1 MSNLGGQRLAAKL
14 IAKPGGETLEF
25 DYNPTTVTVTKTSR
39 WQAQPPARG
48 SKEAPPQEFVGTD
61 PRTLAM
67 TVMFDGLEEE
77 DRKVT
82 ENVDLLLKW
91 TCPTK
96 ESFGTNSPQPP
107 LLQLMWGQTNY
118 LLGYLK
124 SVTARYTLF
133 SADGTPLRASV
144 DITIEETPEGA
155 KAQNPTSGGV
165 VGRRSVG
172 LGAGDSLPSLARK
185 EYGDPNLWRA
195 LAVANGIDDPMRVP
209 LGTTL
214 LVPPLAEAR
223 ALAATGAGRG

>member
-14 IAKPGGETLEF
+14 ITKPGGETLNF
-25 DYNPTTVTVTKTSR
+25 DYNPTTVTITKTSK

-61 PRTLAM
+61 PRELTM
-67 TVMFDGLEEE
+67 TVMFDALEEP

-82 ENVDLLLKW
+82 DNVDTLLRW

-107 LLQLMWGQTNY
+107 LLHLMWGNTDY
-118 LLGYLK
+118 LVGYLRT
-124 SVTARYTLF
+124 VTARYTLF
-133 SADGTPLRASV
+133 SSDGTPLRASV
-144 DITIEETPEGA
+144 DIAITETPEGA

-165 VGRRSVG
+165 AGRRSVG

-209 LGTTL
+209 MGTTL
-214 LVPPLAEAR
+214 LVPPLSEAR
-223 ALAATGAGRG
+223 ALAGTGAGRG

>member
-1 MSNLGGQRLAAKL
+1 MSDLGGQRLAAKL
-14 IAKPGGETLEF
+14 IAKPSGDTLEF
-25 DYNPTTVTVTKTSR
+25 DYNPTSLTITKTSK
-39 WQAQPPARG
+39 WQAPPPVRG

-67 TVMFDGLEEE
+67 TVMFDALEEE

-91 TCPTK
+91 TCPTE

-107 LLQLMWGQTNY
+107 LLQLMWGKTEY
-118 LLGYLK
+118 RLVGYLK

-144 DITIEETPEGA
+144 DIIIEETPEGA
-155 KAQNPTSGGV
+155 KGQNPTSGGV

-195 LAVANGIDDPMRVP
+195 LATANGVDDPSRVP
-209 LGTTL
+209 PGTAL
-214 LVPPLAEAR
+214 VVPPMGEAR
-223 ALAATGAGRG
+223 NLSGARRG